1 MVAMTNSQPDFDAE
15 FFDEESFAKLNK
27 HISSALMAVGMVTE
41 KSPEEVYLCTLMQ
54 THRVL
59 NGITKQNVHPDRDDS
74 KRQDLR
80 KVLAAL
86 LNSFA
91 ADLQDMG
98 E

>member
-1 MVAMTNSQPDFDAE
+1 MVAMTNDQPDFNSDD
-15 FFDEESFAKLNK
+15 FDEKSFAELNK
-27 HISSALMAVGMVTE
+27 QITSALMTVGLLAE

-59 NGITKQNVHPDRDDS
+59 NGLTKQNVHPERDDA
-74 KRQDLR
+74 KRQNLR
-80 KVLAAL
+80 KTLAAL

>member
-1 MVAMTNSQPDFDAE
+1 MTNSQPDFDAE

>member
-27 HISSALMAVGMVTE
+27 HISSALFAVGMVTE
-41 KSPEEVYLCTLMQ
+41 KSPEEIYLCTLMQ

-59 NGITKQNVHPDRDDS
+59 NGLTKQNVHPSRDDS
-74 KRQDLR
+74 KRQELR
-80 KVLAAL
+80 NTLAAL
-86 LNSFA
+86 LSSFA

>member
-27 HISSALMAVGMVTE
+27 HISSALLAVGMVTE

>member
-1 MVAMTNSQPDFDAE
+1 MVAMTNDQPDFDAE

-27 HISSALMAVGMVTE
+27 HISSALMAVGMITE

-59 NGITKQNVHPDRDDS
+59 NGLTKQNVHPERDDA
-74 KRQDLR
+74 KRQNLR
-80 KVLAAL
+80 RTLAAL

>member
-1 MVAMTNSQPDFDAE
+1 MTNSQPDFDAE
-15 FFDEESFAKLNK
+15 FFDEESFTKLNK
-27 HISSALMAVGMVTE
+27 HISSALLAVGMVTE

>member
-1 MVAMTNSQPDFDAE
+1 MTNDQPDFDAE

-27 HISSALMAVGMVTE
+27 HISSALMAVGMITE

-59 NGITKQNVHPDRDDS
+59 NGLTKQNVHPERDDA
-74 KRQDLR
+74 KRQNLR
-80 KVLAAL
+80 RTLAAL